1 MGLINVSFTPDT
13 INSTAI
19 ATNRKPVILEMVSRQ
34 KSPINLSIYS
44 EHRRI
49 SQLAVREII
58 AEITVTIY
66 PYSSVKIMV
75 EIFNFLL

>member
-34 KSPINLSIYS
+34 KFPIKPINIL
-44 EHRRI
+44 R
-49 SQLAVREII
+49 
-58 AEITVTIY
+58 T
-66 PYSSVKIMV
+66 
-75 EIFNFLL
+75 